1 MEKEEM
7 KKVSK
12 ESKNSSLSGIIY
24 YPFRLNK
31 RRKNNKII
39 GGKTMKNLRRL
50 IMATALIFLAVNSTE
65 AQSNPV
71 VTMQGFLTDTTGR
84 ALPDGIYVSKFRIYD
99 DPTGGTLLWEESHDL
114 ILEHGLY
121 DALLG
126 SKTPINLPF
135 DKDYWLS
142 VEVEGVVLQQPR
154 LRVGHSFVALKAL
167 KSDSSGFAENAE
179 MLAGKPASFYDPV
192 TSLTFNSLSGT
203 ASDAQI
209 PDDITIDNAG
219 NTDSLGHKPA
229 SEFLTASK
237 LESHEGDD
245 NAHHTRYSD
254 SEAVSAMGTK
264 SDGNPL
270 NHDKTSTLAFTA
282 ITGAATDAQ
291 IPDNITVNR
300 AASAGNADSLAG
312 IVASAY
318 ALKSDLPTGGG
329 GEVVDGAFSTTSNVT
344 SNVPGNLALD
354 DFVFGSS
361 QLNDDG
367 IADHS
372 RRMFFNKSKGAFRAG
387 FSNKG
392 EWNDSNIG
400 QFSTAFGRDTRASG
414 NWSTAFGRDTEASGN
429 WSIAMGYNVIAN
441 ANNSIAIGSY
451 ANANNKNGAILLAD
465 ASTTS
470 DLIADNMN
478 EFKVRAAGGTTIYS
492 NSLMTSGVTLSSGGG
507 AWLTLSDST
516 AKRNIRKVNTE
527 EILNKLMELPI
538 KQWNYKSQSEEIEHI
553 GPMAQ
558 DFYSIFNVGEND
570 LTISTIDPSGV
581 ALAAIQELYKS
592 QKALEL
598 KTEELGE
605 MKKEI
610 RELRE
615 LLNRIVGI
623 SAR

>member
-1 MEKEEM
+1 M
-7 KKVSK
+7 KK
-12 ESKNSSLSGIIY
+12 ESKENRNSSLNGVNS
-24 YPFRLNK
+24 YPFMICS
-31 RRKNNKII
+31 RRNNNKII
-39 GGKTMKNLRRL
+39 GGKTMKYLRRF
-50 IMATALIFLAVNSTE
+50 IMTTALMFLAVNSIK

-71 VTMQGFLTDTTGR
+71 VTMQGFLTDSTGR
-84 ALPDGIYVSKFRIYD
+84 ALPDGNYESKFRIYD

-114 ILEHGLY
+114 ILDHGLY
-121 DALLG
+121 DAFLG
-126 SKTPINLPF
+126 SKNSIDLPF

-142 VEVEGVVLQQPR
+142 VEVEGAVLQQPR
-154 LRVGHSFVALKAL
+154 LRVGHSFVSLKAL

-192 TSLTFNSLSGT
+192 TFLSFDSLSGT
-203 ASDAQI
+203 
-209 PDDITIDNAG
+209 
-219 NTDSLGHKPA
+219 
-229 SEFLTASK
+229 
-237 LESHEGDD
+237 
-245 NAHHTRYSD
+245 
-254 SEAVSAMGTK
+254 
-264 SDGNPL
+264 
-270 NHDKTSTLAFTA
+270 
-282 ITGAATDAQ
+282 ATDAQ
-291 IPDNITVNR
+291 IPDNITINN
-300 AASAGNADSLAG
+300 AGNADSLGNVSAGDYTTDSELESHENDVDVHHARYTDTEAVSAMGAKSDGNSLNHDKTSSLVFGAITGTATDVQIPDNITVLRAASAGDADSLAG
-312 IVASAY
+312 IAASAY
-318 ALKSDLPTGGG
+318 ALKSDIPTDGDG

-344 SNVPGNLALD
+344 SNIPGNLALD

-361 QLNDDG
+361 QLDSDG
-367 IADHS
+367 IGDHN
-372 RRMFFNKSKGAFRAG
+372 RRMFFDKSKGAFRAG
-387 FSNKG
+387 FSNG
-392 EWNDSNIG
+392 DEWNDSNVG
-400 QFSTAFGRDTRASG
+400 EFSTAFGQDTKASG

-429 WSIAMGYNVIAN
+429 WSIAMGLNAIAD
-441 ANNSIAIGSY
+441 ANNSIVIGSY

-465 ASTTS
+465 ASGTE

-492 NSLMTSGVTLSSGGG
+492 NSQMTSGVTLSAGGG
-507 AWLTLSDST
+507 AWSTLSDST

-527 EILNKLMELPI
+527 EILDKVMKLPI

-558 DFYSIFNVGEND
+558 DFYSIFSVGEND

-592 QKALEL
+592 QKELEL

-615 LLNRIVGI
+615 LLNRIVGS

>member
-1 MEKEEM
+1 
-7 KKVSK
+7 
-12 ESKNSSLSGIIY
+12 
-24 YPFRLNK
+24 
-31 RRKNNKII
+31 
-39 GGKTMKNLRRL
+39 MKNLRRL

-84 ALPDGIYVSKFRIYD
+84 ALPDGIYESKFRIYD

-167 KSDSSGFAENAE
+167 KSDSSGFAENA
-179 MLAGKPASFYDPV
+179 
-192 TSLTFNSLSGT
+192 
-203 ASDAQI
+203 
-209 PDDITIDNAG
+209 
-219 NTDSLGHKPA
+219 
-229 SEFLTASK
+229 
-237 LESHEGDD
+237 
-245 NAHHTRYSD
+245 
-254 SEAVSAMGTK
+254 
-264 SDGNPL
+264 
-270 NHDKTSTLAFTA
+270 
-282 ITGAATDAQ
+282 
-291 IPDNITVNR
+291 
-300 AASAGNADSLAG
+300 DSLAG

-372 RRMFFNKSKGAFRAG
+372 RRMFFDKSKGAFRAG

-429 WSIAMGYNVIAN
+429 WSIAMGHNVIAD

-451 ANANNKNGAILLAD
+451 ANTNNKNGAILLAD

-470 DLIADNMN
+470 DLIADNSN

-492 NSLMTSGVTLSSGGG
+492 NSMMTSGVTLSSGSG

-558 DFYSIFNVGEND
+558 DFYSIFNIGEND

-592 QKALEL
+592 QKVLEL
-598 KTEELGE
+598 KTEELSE

-615 LLNRIVGI
+615 LLNRIVGS